1 MANAR
6 PRKMTSKLEM
16 AAYDEAMTSQKT
28 MRASHRAIV
37 REQSSIAARKMQS
50 VRSLRVRRRRLAR
63 ASRAPRS
70 VTATPRNHDS
80 RAREFRPAR
89 AEWLTFSLRFAPLLP
104 SPAAAD

>member
-50 VRSLRVRRRRLAR
+50 VRSLRV
-63 ASRAPRS
+63 
-70 VTATPRNHDS
+70 D
-80 RAREFRPAR
+80 
-89 AEWLTFSLRFAPLLP
+89 
-104 SPAAAD
+104 